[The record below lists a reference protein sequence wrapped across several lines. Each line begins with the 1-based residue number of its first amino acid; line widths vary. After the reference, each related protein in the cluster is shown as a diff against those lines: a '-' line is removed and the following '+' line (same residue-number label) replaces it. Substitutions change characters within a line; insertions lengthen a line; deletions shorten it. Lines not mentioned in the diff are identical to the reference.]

1 MGWNTE
7 IWCSMKGKSDR
18 TIGRWTDDSGEM
30 IRGYALVV
38 AQIPSASP
46 SALCEY
52 SVKSQGILRGVF
64 LILS

>member
-1 MGWNTE
+1 
-7 IWCSMKGKSDR
+7 MKGKSDR